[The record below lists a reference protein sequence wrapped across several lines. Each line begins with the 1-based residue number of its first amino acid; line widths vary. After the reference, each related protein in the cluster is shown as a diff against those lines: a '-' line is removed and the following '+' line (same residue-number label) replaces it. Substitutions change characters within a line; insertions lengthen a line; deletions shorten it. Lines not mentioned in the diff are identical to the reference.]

1 MSEVA
6 NDNETEPSAWLK
18 AKPWLT
24 YPPVVAA
31 VSIILTGAAQFWVQG
46 LVRDAEVSGAKAAAT
61 LSMAGQCQPKAAP
74 VQVDIEKTAR
84 LAATGA
90 STICTKAIEDEGKRR
105 AASARRPAPKPK
117 ETGSLF

>member
-6 NDNETEPSAWLK
+6 NDNETEPSAWSK
-18 AKPWLT
+18 VQPWLT

-61 LSMAGQCQPKAAP
+61 LSMAGQCQPKAGPDAE
-74 VQVDIEKTAR
+74 QIEKTAR

-90 STICTKAIEDEGKRR
+90 STICTKAIEDEAKRR
-105 AASARRPAPKPK
+105 AAVRRPTPKPK